1 MPNYLLKRDAL
12 NLEPMEFEELSG
24 TPSRVIRPA
33 GTDPNPAPAPLRAR
47 RIIRNDAALLQADAV
62 DICSASFSNET
73 VSDALGDNF
82 AGPEDKLIDATELE
96 ALRAEWDLAWQQKL
110 EAAEKQARIE
120 AFAKGFEAA
129 KEELQSKV
137 NQSQQDFHAGLGRL
151 QDTWDSLIKRSET
164 LLLEIALEIVEFLID
179 APLPDRFTH
188 ATERALLEALELLSR
203 DVPISLSLNPVDLL
217 HLQESGILAHI
228 KDQFPSIRL
237 DPQATLKE
245 GNWIVQTPRQAIRRV
260 SDELL
265 ANLRDQFGLSD
276 ATHREIDLKPQPAS
290 QTEQEI
296 PPVMNVTVTTSPI
309 PSADDLDTLPN
320 MSFSPASSTA
330 KKTAAD
336 YLDLPTSS
344 VSSTRTS

>member
-1 MPNYLLKRDAL
+1 MPNYLLKRDTL

-24 TPSRVIRPA
+24 NSSRIIRPSSPASKPATIPVRARRVIRSES
-33 GTDPNPAPAPLRAR
+33 
-47 RIIRNDAALLQADAV
+47 ALLKADTV
-62 DICSASFSNET
+62 DISSTSFDDEGVT
-73 VSDALGDNF
+73 DAFDPDHVS
-82 AGPEDKLIDATELE
+82 PENKLIDTAELE
-96 ALRAEWDLAWQQKL
+96 TLRAEWDVAWQAKL
-110 EAAEKQARIE
+110 DEAEKKIRIE
-120 AFAKGFEAA
+120 AFAKGYEAA
-129 KEELQSKV
+129 REELQS
-137 NQSQQDFHAGLGRL
+137 NIEQTQNDFHAGLGRL
-151 QDTWDSLIKRSET
+151 QDTWNSLIKRSET

-179 APLPDRFTH
+179 APLPNRFTH

-217 HLQESGILAHI
+217 QLQESGILAHI

-237 DPQATLKE
+237 DPQSTLKE

-276 ATHREIDLKPQPAS
+276 TTHREIDLKPQPAS

-309 PSADDLDTLPN
+309 PSADTLESLPN
-320 MSFSPASSTA
+320 MAFSPASSTA
-330 KKTAAD
+330 KKTASD
-336 YLDLPTSS
+336 YLDLPNGS
-344 VSSTRTS
+344 VSSTRPS

>member
-24 TPSRVIRPA
+24 HVSRVIRPA
-33 GTDPNPAPAPLRAR
+33 ASDPKPAPVRAR
-47 RIIRNDAALLQADAV
+47 RVIRSDSALLQADTV
-62 DICSASFSNET
+62 DICSTSFSDEDTPDTSGTGQATPENKL
-73 VSDALGDNF
+73 VDA
-82 AGPEDKLIDATELE
+82 AELE
-96 ALRAEWDLAWQQKL
+96 ALRKEWDLAWQEKI
-110 EAAEKQARIE
+110 EATEKETRIE
-120 AFAKGFEAA
+120 AFARGYEAA

-137 NQSQQDFHAGLGRL
+137 DQSQKDFHAGLGRL
-151 QDTWDSLIKRSET
+151 QETWDSLIKRSET
-164 LLLEIALEIVEFLID
+164 LLLEIALEIVEFLVD

-217 HLQESGILAHI
+217 QLQESGILAHI

-237 DPQATLKE
+237 DPQTTLKE

-276 ATHREIDLKPQPAS
+276 STYREIDLKPQPAS

-296 PPVMNVTVTTSPI
+296 PPVMNVAVTTSPI
-309 PSADDLDTLPN
+309 PSADSLDALSN
-320 MSFSPASSTA
+320 MAFSPASSTA
-330 KKTAAD
+330 KETTSD
-336 YLDLPTSS
+336 YLDLPTGS